1 MDQIKDP
8 PNSDLQILFLSMPPS
23 VRVIFNDGVG
33 GCDFSGAV
41 RDYEGREGVQ
51 NLLLDSMYSFYDVAL
66 FGHGRSNV

>member
-1 MDQIKDP
+1 MGWIEDLL
-8 PNSDLQILFLSMPPS
+8 NSDLHIPFLSMPPS

-51 NLLLDSMYSFYDVAL
+51 NLLLDSMYSIYDVAL